1 MSTLE
6 LTGFNREY
14 PNDETRDRRYIEAY
28 LFALEAFTRDTPCA
42 EEAYD
47 AIVRLSEILVRRG
60 LLPVAYDRAHT
71 IHLSEPMTEVEFIK
85 LLEDISGAKNSEYI
99 RPCEHRFIPCDSER
113 EYTESDQENCMDIS
127 QKYSC

>member
-1 MSTLE
+1 
-6 LTGFNREY
+6 
-14 PNDETRDRRYIEAY
+14 
-28 LFALEAFTRDTPCA
+28 
-42 EEAYD
+42 
-47 AIVRLSEILVRRG
+47 
-60 LLPVAYDRAHT
+60 
-71 IHLSEPMTEVEFIK
+71 MTEVEFIK

>member
-1 MSTLE
+1 MSKDKEPVPGAENRTRIVYRVGETLVVI
-6 LTGFNREY
+6 TKDG
-14 PNDETRDRRYIEAY
+14 I
-28 LFALEAFTRDTPCA
+28 FAQARKKNHP
-42 EEAYD
+42 
-47 AIVRLSEILVRRG
+47 R
-60 LLPVAYDRAHT
+60 
-71 IHLSEPMTEVEFIK
+71 LSEPMTEVEFIK